1 MHQSTDK
8 KNKIIIYLVFLLIL
22 SSTSGKLL
30 EKKKRLSLKIDNIKV
45 FGLSI
50 DKNLE
55 IQNDLSSI
63 FYQNIFFLG
72 KTEINR
78 IIKKNNIIDEYN
90 IKKFYPST
98 LNIEIKPAKFVAKIT
113 NNNNNLIVGSNGK
126 LISGELGD
134 KNLPYIFG
142 EFNSK
147 NFLEFKQ
154 NVEKSKF
161 NFNEF
166 RSVYFFRSSRWDIL
180 TIDGILIKLPQND
193 ISESLNRAYKI
204 LASTQFKDKNIIDL
218 RIKSHLIVK

>member
-1 MHQSTDK
+1 MHQSIGK
-8 KNKIIIYLVFLLIL
+8 RNKIVIYIIFLFIL
-22 SSTSGKLL
+22 STTTKKLS
-30 EKKKRLSLKIDNIKV
+30 EQQKKYSLKINKIEV
-45 FGLSI
+45 TGLSH

-63 FYQNIFFLG
+63 FYQNIFILG
-72 KTEINR
+72 KKEID
-78 IIKKNNIIDEYN
+78 IIINKHNIVDKYN
-90 IKKFYPST
+90 IKKFYPSK
-98 LNIEIKPAKFVAKIT
+98 LYIEIKPTKFIAQI
-113 NNNNNLIVGSNGK
+113 NDGNQFIVGSNGK
-126 LISGELGD
+126 LISSELNN
-134 KNLPYIFG
+134 KILPYIFG